1 MEVYDIFKGGKQTK
15 DCHEMFNSEYSI
27 KWMEILLDS
36 MDKHDIEDSVI
47 VMANTKYHNT
57 MSFNTSKGGNKKQT
71 LIDFCVAKNIGID
84 PSALKSTI
92 WGKDSDHIK
101 SNIKPEIV

>member
-1 MEVYDIFKGGKQTK
+1 MMEVYGIFKGGKQTK

-27 KWMEILLDS
+27 KWMGMMLDS
-36 MDKHDIEDSVI
+36 MDTHSIEDSVI

-57 MSFNTSKGGNKKQT
+57 MPFNTSKGGNKKQT

-101 SNIKPEIV
+101 SNILN